1 MPEQNKTESKEVYP
15 SFSLSQKFL
24 TFGTSAAVMAGLP
37 ALLHAPLPAEIGGI
51 GVAIALAF
59 NSPKIYA
66 QLRGELPAPVV
77 EAIDGMVER
86 KQERAAAGEWSTWD
100 RLLGRHTYTANAA
113 HPKDGR
119 NDPQTEKLSEGDLFD
134 FGDDDDEIGLPS
146 QRKSKSNIFRFSE
159 LLASGFVPT
168 VNKIFVGR
176 RVDNGEDIFVAAK
189 DLCHIAFAGKTGGG
203 KGSLMR
209 LIMAQLCYV
218 GCKVLLLNPHYMRW
232 VVADNGPEFDED
244 WTPFEGTHKRSG
256 KPYLQQSPID
266 CADFPPIEQYLG
278 WAVQTLL
285 QDRKAAGREGGVRFK
300 PYFIVLDEWPSIVDE
315 NKNAPGQLA
324 KLLREGRKYGIF
336 VIVASQDFQVKT
348 IGMDGGSVRKCL
360 LTVFYTGGDKTT
372 GKELLNMPEKDIQEN
387 EVGKG
392 VVYLRCVGT
401 QNQPVLVRVPFV
413 DNEAVYKLLG
423 PSTFKRTA
431 VRESV
436 AIPQQQQ
443 QRQNAQNA
451 TLTLEDVLKLVHE
464 HPEIDPLQFVSQ
476 MPDYKE
482 TDDLP
487 AQQEPTRVMRSPYYE
502 QTGSLRVD
510 QVPTQVQPAYHKT
523 VVHQDKD
530 QAKIEK
536 GVRLWNEGHNSVR
549 KLEAASGWS
558 NGETRRIIKLMEDRG
573 LISRER

>member
-1 MPEQNKTESKEVYP
+1 MFQISKEGCKEMSEQEEIDARIEKWHATPTNVGMAIS
-15 SFSLSQKFL
+15 SFGLVSGAVSLATHS
-24 TFGTSAAVMAGLP
+24 P
-37 ALLHAPLPAEIGGI
+37 GGMI
-51 GVAIALAF
+51 LG
-59 NSPKIYA
+59 
-66 QLRGELPAPVV
+66 
-77 EAIDGMVER
+77 
-86 KQERAAAGEWSTWD
+86 AAAAWAAA
-100 RLLGRHTYTANAA
+100 RHGDDVANAA
-113 HPKDGR
+113 RNVASQVDAVVKALQGHNRAQPKDAR
-119 NDPQTEKLSEGDLFD
+119 DEDLSNTRTLSDNNLFD
-134 FGDDDDEIGLPS
+134 FDDDDEIDLPS
-146 QRKSKSNIFRFSE
+146 QRKGKSNIFRFSE

-176 RVDNGEDIFVAAK
+176 RVDTGEDIFVAAK

-244 WTPFEGTHKRSG
+244 WSPFEGMHKRSG

-266 CADFPPIEQYLG
+266 CADFPPIAQYLE

-336 VIVASQDFQVKT
+336 VIIASQDFQVKT

-372 GKELLNMPEKDIQEN
+372 GKELLNMQEKDLAEN
-387 EVGKG
+387 EIGKG

-413 DNEAVYKLLG
+413 DNESVYRLLG
-423 PSTFKRTA
+423 PSTFKKA
-431 VRESV
+431 SAYKV
-436 AIPQQQQ
+436 ALPQPQQQKPVV
-443 QRQNAQNA
+443 QNGA
-451 TLTLEDVLKLVHE
+451 LTLDEAIRLVHE
-464 HPEIDPLQFVSQ
+464 HPEIDPLVF
-476 MPDYKE
+476 MNRIADYQE

-487 AQQEPTRVMRSPYYE
+487 EQETIEVVRSPYYE
-502 QTGSLRVD
+502 QSGSLRID

>member
-1 MPEQNKTESKEVYP
+1 MAAINNDHNKLVIAGTTALIAEPLLVGLMHGGGVGAILGLVAGGAAYVLTDDLAGKGKGEQ
-15 SFSLSQKFL
+15 
-24 TFGTSAAVMAGLP
+24 TS
-37 ALLHAPLPAEIGGI
+37 
-51 GVAIALAF
+51 
-59 NSPKIYA
+59 
-66 QLRGELPAPVV
+66 LPAPSV
-77 EAIDGMVER
+77 AINTSKLADFGYRMVNGKSAR
-86 KQERAAAGEWSTWD
+86 D
-100 RLLGRHTYTANAA
+100 
-113 HPKDGR
+113 
-119 NDPQTEKLSEGDLFD
+119 DPQTDVLPSDNLFD
-134 FGDDDDEIGLPS
+134 FSEEDDDEITLLS
-146 QRKSKSNIFRFSE
+146 QRKGKSNIFRFSE

-176 RVDNGEDIFVAAK
+176 RLDNGEDIFVAAK

-209 LIMAQLCYV
+209 LIMAQLCSV

-244 WTPFEGTHKRSG
+244 WTPFEGINPRRG
-256 KPYLQQSPID
+256 KPYLEVPPVD
-266 CADFPPIEQYLG
+266 CADFPPIEQYLE

-315 NKNAPGQLA
+315 IKNAPGQLA

-413 DNEAVYKLLG
+413 DNDAVYKLLG
-423 PSTFKRTA
+423 PSTFKKVA
-431 VRESV
+431 ARERV
-436 AIPQQQQ
+436 ALSQPQQQ
-443 QRQNAQNA
+443 QRQDTQNA
-451 TLTLEDVLKLVHE
+451 TLTLDDVIKLVRQ
-464 HPEIDPLQFVSQ
+464 HPEIDPLQFMNQ
-476 MPDYKE
+476 LPDYRE
-482 TDDLP
+482 TDEDLP
-487 AQQEPTRVMRSPYYE
+487 VVQQEPTRVVRSPYYE
-502 QTGSLRVD
+502 QSGPLRVD
-510 QVPTQVQPAYHKT
+510 QAPTQVQPIREQVAQYPTYRKSTPTLPPDLQKALDAYEPGMSYRELGAKLGIG
-523 VVHQDKD
+523 KD
-530 QAKIEK
+530 AAGKRIEELK
-536 GVRLWNEGHNSVR
+536 RR
-549 KLEAASGWS
+549 KL
-558 NGETRRIIKLMEDRG
+558 I
-573 LISRER
+573 